1 MLISPVKAKHYYS
14 FSSISVSRLTSIFQA
29 LLIFSSKFLREASVL
44 FRFGISLK
52 VNILRT
58 LSKISSAVFMTRGC
72 EENPAIPIC
81 SGCSFSALITQEQL
95 TLGNLNSACFIDLS
109 DEGENSSCLKKINSI
124 FLELGAIRVE
134 GQILLWITAVR
145 PPWNASLRADSS
157 WHILYIFIKK
167 FVFFLEC

>member
-14 FSSISVSRLTSIFQA
+14 FSSISVSRLASIFQA
-29 LLIFSSKFLREASVL
+29 LLIFSSKFLWGASVL

-58 LSKISSAVFMTRGC
+58 LSKISSAVFMTGGC
-72 EENPAIPIC
+72 EESPAIPIC
-81 SGCSFSALITQEQL
+81 SGCSSSALITQEQL
-95 TLGNLNSACFIDLS
+95 TLGNLSSACFIDLG

-134 GQILLWITAVR
+134 GQILLWITAAR
-145 PPWNASLRADSS
+145 PPWNASLRADLS
-157 WHILYIFIKK
+157 WHVYIFIKK
-167 FVFFLEC
+167 FVFFLKC